1 MDSFCLLF
9 RGYPGG
15 REGKSQCQGLLS
27 LEQEGGGDKMTQPL
41 GRGPGGLRRLLEV
54 QGEVGARGL

>member
-15 REGKSQCQGLLS
+15 RERAKGSYPWSRG
-27 LEQEGGGDKMTQPL
+27 GGGDKMTQPL